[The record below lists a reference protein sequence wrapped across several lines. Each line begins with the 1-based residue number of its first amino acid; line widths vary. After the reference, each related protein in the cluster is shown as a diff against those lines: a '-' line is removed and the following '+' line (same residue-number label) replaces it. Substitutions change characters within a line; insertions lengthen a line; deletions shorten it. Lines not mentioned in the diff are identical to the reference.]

1 MWYKLTW
8 MYIWQQ
14 KIRPSGWGGWQP
26 WANTLGYWKLN
37 WDVKDYSGNNRDGTL
52 YNGNWLTEN
61 NRQYLQ
67 WTWSRNDR
75 SWAYVQLPIISVS
88 QFTAC
93 LWVKKTW
100 TNSDYWALFGIY
112 PSASTSKIG
121 IIAGNNK
128 YYWSNVAHG
137 SSLDDVGYPTTIEN
151 WWHMITWVVS
161 DWLQKLYFDT
171 TLKDTKTY
179 TWINFSNSNTYNWYI
194 NANEEDGQ
202 TLAIAY
208 WDVILENAIWDNN
221 KVTEVYN
228 LLKWDYWIS

>member
-1 MWYKLTW
+1 MPILNMIYWATW
-8 MYIWQQ
+8 
-14 KIRPSGWGGWQP
+14 WGGGWMP
-26 WANTLGYWKLN
+26 WANTIGWWKLN
-37 WDVKDYSGNNRDGTL
+37 GDAKDYSGNNNDGTL
-52 YNGNWLTEN
+52 YNESWLTEN

-67 WTWSRNDR
+67 WTWSTNR
-75 SWAYVQLPIISVS
+75 SWAYVQLPIIQVS

-93 LWVKKTW
+93 LWAKKTW

-112 PSASTSKIG
+112 PSATTSKIG
-121 IIAGNNK
+121 SIAANNQ

-137 SSLDDVGYPTTIEN
+137 SSLDNIGYPTNIEN

-194 NANEEDGQ
+194 NANEEAWQ
-202 TLAIAY
+202 TLAISY
-208 WDVILENAIWDNN
+208 WDVILENLIWDDN
-221 KVTEVYN
+221 KVAEMYD
-228 LLKWDYWIS
+228 LFKWDYWIS